1 MERQCVATIGFFD
14 GVHRGHQCLVSQVC
28 RLAHEHSCP
37 SLVITFDKH
46 PRQVL
51 HADYIPQLL
60 STLAEKKTLLMSSG
74 IDRLEVLPFT
84 VGLSRLTALQFMQ
97 QVLRDKLNVKTL
109 VMGYDH
115 SFGCGGGEFPD
126 YVEWGRQTG
135 IDVVLAHEL
144 EGEKVSSS
152 RIRRFL
158 AEGAVRQANTL
169 LGYSYSLQGVVVSG
183 HQVGRH
189 IGFPTANLRVQDD
202 KLLPAL
208 GVYAVRVTVE
218 DEATYNGMLCIGHR
232 PTLNN
237 GSELSVEANLFD
249 FDGDLYGRKVT
260 LSLVDRLR
268 DEQSFPSVQA
278 LQQQLEQDEV
288 NAKRAL
294 KTP

>member
-1 MERQCVATIGFFD
+1 M
-14 GVHRGHQCLVSQVC
+14 
-28 RLAHEHSCP
+28 
-37 SLVITFDKH
+37 
-46 PRQVL
+46 
-51 HADYIPQLL
+51 
-60 STLAEKKTLLMSSG
+60 
-74 IDRLEVLPFT
+74 
-84 VGLSRLTALQFMQ
+84 
-97 QVLRDKLNVKTL
+97 
-109 VMGYDH
+109 
-115 SFGCGGGEFPD
+115 
-126 YVEWGRQTG
+126 
-135 IDVVLAHEL
+135 
-144 EGEKVSSS
+144 
-152 RIRRFL
+152 
-158 AEGAVRQANTL
+158 
-169 LGYSYSLQGVVVSG
+169 
-183 HQVGRH
+183 
-189 IGFPTANLRVQDD
+189 
-202 KLLPAL
+202 